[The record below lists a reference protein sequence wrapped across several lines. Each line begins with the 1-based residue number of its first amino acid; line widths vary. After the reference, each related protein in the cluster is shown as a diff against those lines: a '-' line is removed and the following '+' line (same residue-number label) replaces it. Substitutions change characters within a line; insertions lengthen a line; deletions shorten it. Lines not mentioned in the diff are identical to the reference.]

1 MARPILTAILA
12 LSLLGCANQ
21 DPALTGAAAGGAAG
35 ALLGAAISDNDT
47 RGAIIGGTIGA
58 VAGATIAGQQQ
69 RTSTPGAPQCRY
81 RDSQGRIFIAD
92 CP

>member
-1 MARPILTAILA
+1 MVRTVCAALMS
-12 LSLLGCANQ
+12 LSLLGCNGQ

-47 RGAIIGGTIGA
+47 KGAIIGGTLGA
-58 VAGATIAGQQQ
+58 VAGATIANQQQ
-69 RTSTPGAPQCRY
+69 RKSTPGARKCRY
-81 RDSQGRIFIAD
+81 RDSLGREFIAD